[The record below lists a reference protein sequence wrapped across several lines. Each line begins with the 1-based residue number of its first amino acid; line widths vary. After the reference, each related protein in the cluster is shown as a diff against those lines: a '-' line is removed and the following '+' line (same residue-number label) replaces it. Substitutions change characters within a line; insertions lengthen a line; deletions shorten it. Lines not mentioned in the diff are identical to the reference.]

1 MKKKP
6 LTETASEIW
15 HSLAKDHKDPFHIDK
30 ARIFAISA
38 NGFTRVLVTAH
49 DVYIALDRCGNGHH
63 TLLKDEIG
71 IGVETCGWAAPVSD
85 TNDDE
90 LAPSQHPERKRVRLV
105 ACVNTKLQ
113 AGSALGFST
122 EADLITD
129 DGHAKGSL
137 ADALINAMKKMVVR
151 KN

>member
-15 HSLAKDHKDPFHIDK
+15 HSLAKDHKDPFKIDK

-38 NGFTRVLVTAH
+38 EGFARVFVEAG
-49 DVYIALDRCGNGHH
+49 DVYEALNECENYV
-63 TLLKDEIG
+63 LSKDEVG
-71 IGVETCGWAAPVSD
+71 IGVETCGWASPI
-85 TNDDE
+85 TNTDNDE

-105 ACVNTKLQ
+105 ACVNTKLE

-122 EADLITD
+122 EADLVTD
-129 DGHAKGSL
+129 AGKAKGSL
-137 ADALINAMKKMVVR
+137 ADALINAMKQMTAH
-151 KN
+151 NN